1 MSLTWYGKQ
10 SEADT
15 AGLGAL
21 AVVFPLLER
30 MNVAQIID
38 QHLPADPRAEF
49 GFGTVLSLLIAARLH
64 RATALSNVAE
74 WAGDSG
80 ADMLWQIPV
89 EKLNDDRL
97 GRSLDAFFR
106 QRHSILAHLALHV
119 SKEFKVPLA
128 ELHYDPTHI
137 LFEGAYENAEPREGV
152 LAENSVR
159 SDDTD
164 TRPWPSSSP

>member
-1 MSLTWYGKQ
+1 
-10 SEADT
+10 
-15 AGLGAL
+15 
-21 AVVFPLLER
+21 
-30 MNVAQIID
+30 
-38 QHLPADPRAEF
+38 
-49 GFGTVLSLLIAARLH
+49 
-64 RATALSNVAE
+64 
-74 WAGDSG
+74 
-80 ADMLWQIPV
+80 
-89 EKLNDDRL
+89 L